1 MSNDDMKVIITAAA
15 IMFSMQTLAATP
27 TITDA
32 DLAAAREQAMKAS
45 QAVNASYEASK
56 SKPNQVINWDMLPKS
71 STSTSASMID
81 QVVQGSNALKAQ
93 NVLPTGLLQPQ
104 IKGVVFVSFSMPEE
118 SIKRYLFQ
126 AARINGGKTIKLSI
140 RGLDES
146 NSLIKTQQRI
156 SKLMKGINAEV
167 DIDPGAFDRFN
178 VQSVPAL
185 VLYKDDP
192 MGEAKC
198 AVEGKTPEDSESD
211 YLKVYGDVS
220 IDYAIDHLLKDK
232 SAKKWEAELTAM
244 RDAAAGKI

>member
-1 MSNDDMKVIITAAA
+1 MSNDDMKGLITAAA
-15 IMFSMQTLAATP
+15 IMFAMQTLAATP

-56 SKPNQVINWDMLPKS
+56 SKPSQINWDMVPQN
-71 STSTSASMID
+71 STPTSASMID
-81 QVVQGSNALKAQ
+81 QVMQNSSALKAQ
-93 NVLPTGLLQPQ
+93 NGLPTGLLQPQ

-118 SIKRYLFQ
+118 SIKRYLSQ
-126 AARINGGKTIKLSI
+126 ASRINGGKTIKLSI

-156 SKLMKGINAEV
+156 SKLMKGKGAEV

-185 VLYKDDP
+185 VFYKDDP

-198 AVEGKTPEDSESD
+198 AVEGKTPADNESD
-211 YLKVYGDVS
+211 YLMVYGDVS

-232 SAKKWEAELTAM
+232 SAKKWQSELTVM
-244 RDAAAGKI
+244 RDAVIGKI

>member
-1 MSNDDMKVIITAAA
+1 MV
-15 IMFSMQTLAATP
+15 
-27 TITDA
+27 
-32 DLAAAREQAMKAS
+32 
-45 QAVNASYEASK
+45 
-56 SKPNQVINWDMLPKS
+56 PKS

-81 QVVQGSNALKAQ
+81 QVVQSSNALKAQ
-93 NVLPTGLLQPQ
+93 NGLPTGLLQPQ

-118 SIKRYLFQ
+118 SIKRYLSQ
-126 AARINGGKTIKLSI
+126 ASRINGGKTIKLSI

-156 SKLMKGINAEV
+156 SKLMKGKGAEV

-192 MGEAKC
+192 MAEAKC
-198 AVEGKTPEDSESD
+198 AVEGKTPADSESD
-211 YLKVYGDVS
+211 YLMVYGDVS

-232 SAKKWEAELTAM
+232 SAKKWQSELTVM
-244 RDAAAGKI
+244 RDAVVGKI

>member
-1 MSNDDMKVIITAAA
+1 MSNDDMKGLITAAA

-56 SKPNQVINWDMLPKS
+56 SKPNQGINWDMLPKS
-71 STSTSASMID
+71 STPTANMIN
-81 QVVQGSNALKAQ
+81 QVMQNSSALKAQ
-93 NVLPTGLLQPQ
+93 NALPTGLLQPQ
-104 IKGVVFVSFSMPEE
+104 IKGVVFVSFSMPED

-146 NSLIKTQQRI
+146 NSLIKTQRHI
-156 SKLMKGINAEV
+156 AELMKGKGAEV